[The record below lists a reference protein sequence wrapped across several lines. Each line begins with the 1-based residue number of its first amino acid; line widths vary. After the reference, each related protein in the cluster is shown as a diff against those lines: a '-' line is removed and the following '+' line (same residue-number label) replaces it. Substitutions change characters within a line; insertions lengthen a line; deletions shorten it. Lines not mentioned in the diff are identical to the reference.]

1 MTRLLRRLI
10 LPAATAAV
18 GLLAAAASGQTFTSS
33 GAITIPVSGPTTP
46 YPSIINV
53 TGVTGP
59 ITRLQVVLSGLSH
72 TWPDDID
79 LLLVAPTGQTVVLMS
94 DAGGSFDLSGVELV
108 FTDGFPSLG
117 STQIAS
123 GIFAPTSLPGSDTF
137 GPPAPAGPYGVA
149 LSAFNGISANGT
161 WTLYVVD
168 DVGGFDGGSIAS
180 WSLRINDAY
189 TIPPQPA
196 TSNVTYQ
203 GKLENNGSPV
213 NGTADLRFTFW
224 TNAISTNPADV
235 FAPTIDRLATTVTNG
250 LFTVTLPIDA
260 ATANDNDI
268 WVEIAARSPAGSG
281 TYTTLTPRTRLNP
294 AIQAQWARN
303 ANNAAN
309 AANAANATNASA
321 LNSTG
326 RIFIGGG
333 AGAAPNSPGLWLRS
347 PAVTGTDKA
356 FIGLLDDNTVGFF
369 SNTTGWDLTMD
380 TDTGFTGVGLSGVP
394 ALAQLDINGTTL
406 IRTSATNALA
416 FGPIGDFA
424 GTAENSDAIFFQR
437 VNTSAPGTNISV
449 LRLALGDDGLA
460 PASVDAFSIGFVAGG
475 TGAYTERIRFQAD
488 GSALKPGGGAWA
500 VLSDPRKKHD
510 VAPLSGTLDKILKL
524 RGYSYLYNDDA
535 VASGTALPGT
545 QIGLMADEVARVFP
559 DWVST
564 NNEGTR
570 FVTERSTTALMV
582 EALRDLRTEK
592 DTQIAK
598 QQQVIDDLTAR
609 LARLEAAL
617 KASQTG
623 K

>member
-10 LPAATAAV
+10 LPAATAVV
-18 GLLAAAASGQTFTSS
+18 GLLAAAASGQTFSNL
-33 GAITIPVSGPTTP
+33 GIITINDNAAATP
-46 YPSIINV
+46 YPVAINV
-53 TGVTGP
+53 VGGPTSIGSMTVTL
-59 ITRLQVVLSGLSH
+59 TGLSQVFAG
-72 TWPDDID
+72 DVDII
-79 LLLVAPTGQTVVLMS
+79 LVGPTGAATILMS
-94 DAGGSFDLSGVELV
+94 DCGGNNTISGVNLTFRDLAPPLSASEPSSGDYAPTNINDGFGDDTFPAPAPVTTNVALSTFNGTNANGLWQLYVRDDLAGGSGSISGGWSITFLPAA
-108 FTDGFPSLG
+108 PSPL
-117 STQIAS
+117 TQ
-123 GIFAPTSLPGSDTF
+123 T
-137 GPPAPAGPYGVA
+137 
-149 LSAFNGISANGT
+149 SAF
-161 WTLYVVD
+161 
-168 DVGGFDGGSIAS
+168 
-180 WSLRINDAY
+180 
-189 TIPPQPA
+189 
-196 TSNVTYQ
+196 TYQ
-203 GKLENNGSPV
+203 GKLENGGSPV
-213 NGTADLRFTFW
+213 TGTADLRFSLW
-224 TNAISTNPADV
+224 TSDSSLTPTGQVGSTITRNGV
-235 FAPTIDRLATTVTNG
+235 TITNG
-250 LFTVTLPIDA
+250 LFTTLLDFGFAVT
-260 ATANDNDI
+260 DNRDYFLQ
-268 WVEIAARSPAGSG
+268 VEARTPAGSG
-281 TYTTLTPRTRLNP
+281 AFTTLLPRQRLTGAVNAQFART
-294 AIQAQWARN
+294 AI
-303 ANNAAN
+303 
-309 AANAANATNASA
+309 NASA

-333 AGAAPNSPGLWLRS
+333 AGAASNSPGLWLRS

-356 FIGLLDDNTVGFF
+356 FIGLRDDDTVGFF

-380 TDTGFTGVGLSGVP
+380 TDTGFTGVGLSGLP

-406 IRTSATNALA
+406 IRTSAANALA

-449 LRLALGDDGLA
+449 LRLALGDDGA
-460 PASVDAFSIGFVAGG
+460 TPASLDAFSIGFVAGG

-535 VASGTALPGT
+535 VTSGTALPGT
-545 QIGLMADEVARVFP
+545 QIGLMADEVALVFP

-582 EALRDLRTEK
+582 EALRDLRNEK
-592 DTQIAK
+592 DAQLATQKEQIAK

-609 LARLEAAL
+609 LAQIEAAL
-617 KASQTG
+617 KASQTA